1 MNDLNPI
8 TNENLEGITKLIIDN
23 DLKTVISGLFI
34 ILFGVLVFFII
45 KGFNKILDK
54 MIERQEGTENQITK
68 IETNVN
74 DVKNTQNKLI
84 EGIDKIADETKLNGE
99 IMREVLKLNRD
110 IIQKNTEVIQNNT
123 EAFKMN
129 KDVIIQLK
137 EEQDKTINAV
147 MKDNKQLRDEMWKHL
162 RK

>member
-8 TNENLEGITKLIIDN
+8 SNENLEKITKLIIDN

-129 KDVIIQLK
+129 KDVVIQLK

-147 MKDNKQLRDEMWKHL
+147 MKDNKQLRDEMWEHL

>member
-8 TNENLEGITKLIIDN
+8 TNEDLEGITRLITDN
-23 DLKTVISGLFI
+23 DLRTVISCLFI
-34 ILFGVLVFFII
+34 ILFGVLIFFII

-99 IMREVLKLNRD
+99 IMREVLKVNRD

-137 EEQDKTINAV
+137 EEQSKTINSV
-147 MKDNKQLRDEMWKHL
+147 MNDNKQLRDEMWKHL